1 MAHRRRGSRTGTAER
16 GTYHLS
22 LLQVGVRR
30 RLLRLHPCPVSGG
43 SQIMSATQDAT
54 YATPGLV
61 LVMEPPW
68 MCILHNC
75 ECHTLEEVVGQL
87 VKALECSTEEALT
100 LAITAHEIGKSM
112 VAVGPH

>member
-1 MAHRRRGSRTGTAER
+1 
-16 GTYHLS
+16 
-22 LLQVGVRR
+22 
-30 RLLRLHPCPVSGG
+30 
-43 SQIMSATQDAT
+43 MSATQDAT

-112 VAVGPH
+112 VAVGPHDAVLHVSKVLSSIGLQAPIHQS